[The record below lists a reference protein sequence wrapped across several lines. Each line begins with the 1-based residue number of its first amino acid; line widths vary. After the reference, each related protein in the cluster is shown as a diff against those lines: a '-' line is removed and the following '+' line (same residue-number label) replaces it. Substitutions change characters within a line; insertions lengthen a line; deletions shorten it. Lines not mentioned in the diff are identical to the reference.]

1 MARPHSILLFIA
13 LLFEVSPPT
22 GHASDNAGRGPGA
35 TNDEPHSTLLN
46 INNISMW
53 VRDDGWSAR
62 TPANGEAGFWFPRG
76 VVTSIFQD
84 GWLWGG
90 NLHRSST
97 PIRVGGQFYG
107 IGTIGGRIIS
117 PGVYESPGD
126 SAVRI
131 YRIRCDYESANLL
144 QDAAELRDIPI
155 DEVTQAIVDSVRTQY
170 ARDWAE
176 WPWDRGAPF
185 YDSNGNSTREP
196 DEAPGL
202 ADADQVIWFV
212 ANDHYMNNLGY
223 FLGSPPLG
231 MEMQTTLWGYKGDS
245 SWGNVVFKRVR
256 LIYKGRGFTPPDTT
270 ITDMYL
276 SQNVDPALGYDGD
289 DFVGCDTLLNLGY
302 AYNGN
307 PNDPAYAAFGHP
319 PPAIGY
325 QLVQGPRVTTGN
337 PVDTAIY
344 DMRKMSGAVNL
355 SMSSFTYLVP
365 GYFYNYPPFTYEGT
379 LSWYQMMRGLPPTP
393 VGPPDPLMLTDY
405 ITGQP
410 TRFWQSGDPVRRTGW
425 IDGIPN
431 GPGNRYFQFST
442 GPFSMSP
449 GDTQEVVVA
458 TIAAMGPTHLGS
470 VALLKQY
477 AVAIMDGYDNLLA
490 NIPRATETPHAGYAL
505 FPNYPNPFNGETRI
519 PYSIPSYQT
528 VTLKVYD
535 LLGKEVATL
544 VNGVRPPGNNT
555 AVWNSAGM
563 ASGVYFYRIQAGQ
576 YVATKKLILLR

>member
-13 LLFEVSPPT
+13 FLLQVSVS
-22 GHASDNAGRGPGA
+22 HASDSILRGPHGA
-35 TNDEPHSTLLN
+35 DDMPRFTLLN

-62 TPANGEAGFWFPRG
+62 TPQNGEAGFWFPRG

-107 IGTIGGRIIS
+107 IGTIAGRIIS

-131 YRIRCDYESANLL
+131 YRIRPDYETADLR

-155 DEVTQAIVDSVRTQY
+155 NEVTHAMVDSVRAQY
-170 ARDWAE
+170 ASDWLE
-176 WPWDRGAPF
+176 WPCDRGAPF
-185 YDSNGNSTREP
+185 YDGNGNSTREP

-212 ANDHYMNNLGY
+212 ANDHYVHNLGY

-231 MEMQTTLWGYKGDS
+231 MEIQTTLWGYKGDS
-245 SWGNVVFKRVR
+245 IWGNVIFKRVR
-256 LIYKGRGFTPPDTT
+256 LLYKGTGFTPPDTT
-270 ITDMYL
+270 ITDMLL
-276 SQNVDPALGYDGD
+276 SQNVDPDLGYDED
-289 DFVGCDTLLNLGY
+289 DFVGCDTVLNLAY

-307 PNDPAYAAFGHP
+307 PSDPAYAAFGHP

-337 PVDTAIY
+337 PADTATY
-344 DMRKMSGAVNL
+344 NMRKVSGAVNL

-365 GYFYNYPPFTYEGT
+365 GYFYDYPPFTYEGT

-393 VGPPDPLMLTDY
+393 VGPPDPPLLVDHV
-405 ITGQP
+405 TGQP
-410 TRFWQSGDPVRRTGW
+410 IRFWQSGDPVRRTGW

-431 GPGNRYFQFST
+431 GPGSRYFQFST
-442 GPFSMSP
+442 GPFSMAP

-458 TIAAMGPTHLGS
+458 IIAAMGSTHLGS

-477 AVAIMDGYDNLLA
+477 AVTVMDGYDNLLA
-490 NIPRATETPHAGYAL
+490 NIPRAPETQPAGYSL
-505 FPNYPNPFNGETRI
+505 LQNYPNPFNGETRI
-519 PYSIPSYQT
+519 PYSIPSYQI

-535 LLGKEVATL
+535 LLGKEVTTL
-544 VNGVRPPGNNT
+544 VNGVRPRGANT
-555 AVWNSAGM
+555 AVWNSTGR
-563 ASGVYFYRIQAGQ
+563 ASGVYFYRIQAGR
-576 YVATKKLILLR
+576 YTATKKLILLR